1 MILTKT
7 HDFKEKVRIF
17 VRYRQATDCEPFE
30 QRTKIKKQ

>member
-17 VRYRQATDCEPFE
+17 VRYLQAE
-30 QRTKIKKQ
+30 TKNPTK